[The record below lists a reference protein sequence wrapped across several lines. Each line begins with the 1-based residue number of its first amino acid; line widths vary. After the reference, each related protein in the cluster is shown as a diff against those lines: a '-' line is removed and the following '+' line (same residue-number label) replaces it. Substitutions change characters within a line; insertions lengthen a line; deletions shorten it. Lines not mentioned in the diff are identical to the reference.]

1 MCELLSF
8 APRPD
13 REAVTCLR
21 YSKSPVVPSFPA
33 SAPTRDQLLLLNAR
47 ICRYRWFSRRA
58 GITCS
63 YVFGVYSL
71 TALIGTARTVAPSS
85 FDQLCGVLSG
95 ASGPGKRS
103 GDWTK
108 FRCPVPG
115 HGSGGGDRTPSLGVR
130 YDVGAGKSTVK
141 CFSGCDARDVLDAV
155 GLTLA
160 ALYDHPRTA
169 NRGMTAPSTN
179 GLVDL
184 APTPHRSRAKLASVP
199 EAAPAPESKRR
210 QKSEPG
216 KVVATYVYTDADDTR
231 VGRVLR
237 YDPKSFRPQVWVEET
252 RRWGRMGAF
261 DAVLYRLPA
270 VRQAIADDELV
281 YLVEGEKDADSAV
294 AAGAVGTT
302 NSGGVNGWKT
312 AHADQL
318 RGARVVLVADRD
330 EAGYRGAAH
339 RLRDLVDL
347 AKSVRVVRART
358 GKDLTDHLAGGLA
371 LADLDEFD
379 LDAELRELTGDTD
392 DVEPPHGGGGEPPR
406 RRGGDDEAPNSR
418 PRYVHRLGET
428 ARREGTKAEPKFRMV
443 WPCEAS
449 VRSELIDDNGT
460 ELVGGG
466 YLLHLRRRLRG
477 DDGEVITDGAGE
489 IQHED
494 ADVAIPAD
502 SIRDGSWPWSLPWPG
517 LVWDLTT
524 QGKGKAL
531 QAAVMV
537 NPMPTE
543 KIRRYTATGWR
554 PNADGTAMFVHAGGA
569 IGPTGPVQLDQ
580 VAIGGKLAVYT
591 LAEAAADRAELT
603 NAISSGL
610 DPLLDLPAEIIA
622 PIIGFAFRSTL
633 GSPRATI
640 HLAGDPGSGKTAIT
654 RAAGMHW
661 FAPEMCETGR
671 KSVFSALEKGD
682 SLIGLLGALADIRD
696 LPTVVDDFKGDK
708 GSEKLSAFQAGIWNG
723 ADRTVGQR
731 DGGQRTSREPAA
743 GPFTTGEVGS
753 VGSSATRAITIRVEG
768 SSLAA
773 DPGELFTT
781 IDGKVS
787 RYARGTIGASYL
799 QWVAGRH
806 RDFLDAMLTDEA
818 EGSAVRAWRQWA
830 KSLDQEPGVRSR
842 LARTASMCST
852 GWSALLSFLLD
863 QGAITEQRAVA
874 IWEWAMAGIAQQLTQ
889 QDAAAVDGPKQL
901 LDVIST
907 ALTTGQ
913 CYLSNRRG
921 TEPDENDLWDP
932 SVYGWSPRAGLGP
945 NAGVAELGQPVIWQS
960 RGDRIGILT
969 EDEVWLMPSAT
980 LAAARRLV
988 LAAGETFPHSPVS
1001 LGSAMEGRGWLTAT
1015 DNSGSRAAVRKIGS
1029 KAVRVWVLKRHL
1041 IDGDDPDQT
1050 PTPKPPTGP
1059 LPPPPWSSDAP
1070 TPEGAQQADDEVPMP
1085 ADDAQTT
1092 VREAILDAFH
1102 TVNGAAPCTECG
1114 RPTTA
1119 RVGSIPA
1126 HLACAY
1132 QGNLVP
1138 DAPAA
1143 PAAPIEA
1150 DPPPVPADTHE
1161 YDEPVTDDAQPDQR
1175 WRASLAVVTGDALVL
1190 PDGTHHPIPDEL
1202 VHLGELAE
1210 LAHHL
1215 RLGHGGDRAS
1225 LPSPG
1230 QLLLTTDALD
1240 RLGIGLDVDPA
1251 TVDRSAVGPLVA
1263 AAGRVAVKAAVHA
1276 GWHIGREDKLRVF
1289 TRVWRAATDL
1299 APRISV
1305 EMVLAPV
1312 AGVYDDRAIL
1322 NTAQAPEDLARQA
1335 QRITDAIGS
1344 PWGAS
1349 GGATGL
1355 RLLHRLRPARGTA
1368 LAATEYVAP
1377 GPYLRDPGRV
1387 PVRQWA
1393 WTRKPTSDELAGA
1406 KFLHAWDARAM
1417 YLAGAGAAVVGV
1429 GAPIHDK
1436 DGATP
1441 FDHRIAGFWRIK
1453 PGSDADWRLPSL
1465 LHPNVPLAGTTAWY
1479 PTPVLRYLT
1488 ADLGEDVEILESYI
1502 WPDTSRRFF
1511 QRWADTLNASRV
1523 AASTADSDVDP
1534 DAAVVRAA
1542 IAATY
1547 KGTVGRLARL
1557 EDQEAASPLYRPD
1570 WRLTI
1575 QAVAHTNLLRKLRS
1589 AGQRTDRWP
1598 VAVSTDEVFY
1608 LSDSPDPDLPEPMRL
1623 GDGLG
1628 CFRHTKNVGLTDE
1641 MVTALSDGR
1650 LPALL
1655 KLVAAKD

>member
-1 MCELLSF
+1 MA
-8 APRPD
+8 AP
-13 REAVTCLR
+13 VGT
-21 YSKSPVVPSFPA
+21 
-33 SAPTRDQLLLLNAR
+33 TH
-47 ICRYRWFSRRA
+47 
-58 GITCS
+58 
-63 YVFGVYSL
+63 
-71 TALIGTARTVAPSS
+71 TAESS
-85 FDQLCGVLSG
+85 FDLVCTAFDR
-95 ASGPGKRS
+95 ASGPGKRA
-103 GDWTK
+103 GAWVK

-115 HGSGGGDRTPSLGVR
+115 HGSGGGDRTPSLGIR
-130 YDVGAGKSTVK
+130 YDAAAGKSTVK
-141 CFSGCDARDVLDAV
+141 CFSGCDTRDVLDAV
-155 GLTLA
+155 GLSLA
-160 ALYDHPRTA
+160 ALYDHPRTTS
-169 NRGMTAPSTN
+169 RGMTTPSTN

-184 APTPHRSRAKLASVP
+184 AATPRSRVKLTSVP
-199 EAAPAPESKRR
+199 AAIPAPEGKRR
-210 QKSEPG
+210 QKGDPG

-237 YDPKSFRPQVWVEET
+237 YDPKDFRPQTWVEDK
-252 RRWGRMGAF
+252 RRWGRMTAF

-270 VRQAIADDELV
+270 VRQAIADAEVV
-281 YLVEGEKDADSAV
+281 YLVEGEKDADSAA
-294 AAGAVGTT
+294 AAGVTGTT
-302 NSGGVNGWKT
+302 NAGGVNGWKT
-312 AHADQL
+312 QHADQL

-330 EAGYRGAAH
+330 EAGYRGAAR

-347 AKSVRVVRART
+347 AKSVQIVRART
-358 GKDLTDHLAGGLA
+358 GKDLTDHLSAGLA

-379 LDAELRELTGDTD
+379 LDAELRELTDDTG
-392 DVEPPHGGGGEPPR
+392 DVEPPHGGGGEPPH

-477 DDGEVITDGAGE
+477 DDGEVITDDAGE
-489 IQHED
+489 IQHEE
-494 ADVAIPAD
+494 ADVAVPAD

-537 NPMPTE
+537 QPMPTE

-569 IGPTGPVQLDQ
+569 IGPAGPVQLDQ
-580 VAIGGKLAVYT
+580 VAIGGKLAVYA
-591 LAEAAADRAELT
+591 LAEAAADRSDLIDV
-603 NAISSGL
+603 ISSGL
-610 DPLLDLPAEIIA
+610 DPLLELPAEIIA

-654 RAAGMHW
+654 RAAGLHW

-773 DPGELFTT
+773 DPGELFTA
-781 IDGKVS
+781 IDGRVS

-806 RDFLDAMLTDEA
+806 RQFIDAMLTEEA

-830 KSLDQEPGVRSR
+830 KVLDQEPGVRSR

-863 QGAITEQRAVA
+863 QDAITEQRATA
-874 IWEWAMAGIAQQLTQ
+874 IWQWAMAGIAQQLTQ

-913 CYLSNRRG
+913 CHLSNRRG
-921 TEPDENDLWDP
+921 TEPDENGAWDP
-932 SVYGWSPRAGLGP
+932 SVYGWSPRAGIGP
-945 NAGVAELGQPVIWQS
+945 TAGLAELGQPVIWQS

-969 EDEVWLMPSAT
+969 DDEVWLMPSAT

-988 LAAGETFPHSPVS
+988 LASGEQFPHSPVS
-1001 LGSAMEGRGWLTAT
+1001 LGSAMEGRGWLTAA

-1041 IDGDDPDQT
+1041 IDGDDPDHT
-1050 PTPKPPTGP
+1050 PPPKPPTGP
-1059 LPPPPWSSDAP
+1059 LPPPPWASDNP
-1070 TPEGAQQADDEVPMP
+1070 TLEEPQPMSGEVSTDDT
-1085 ADDAQTT
+1085 QTT
-1092 VREAILDAFH
+1092 AREAILSAFH
-1102 TVNGAAPCTECG
+1102 TVDSASPCTECG
-1114 RPTTA
+1114 NPTTA
-1119 RVGSIPA
+1119 RVESIPA

-1132 QGNLVP
+1132 QAGLSP
-1138 DAPAA
+1138 DTPTAA
-1143 PAAPIEA
+1143 IEA
-1150 DPPPVPADTHE
+1150 EPPATADTPE
-1161 YDEPVTDDAQPDQR
+1161 YDEPVMDDAPRDQR

-1190 PDGTHHPIPDEL
+1190 PDGTHHPIPDAL
-1202 VHLGELAE
+1202 LHLGDLAA

-1215 RLGHGGDRAS
+1215 RLGHGGDRTS

-1230 QLLLTTDALD
+1230 QLLLTAAALE
-1240 RLGIGLDVDPA
+1240 RLGIDLDVDPE
-1251 TVDRSAVGPLVA
+1251 TVDRSEVGPRVA

-1289 TRVWRAATDL
+1289 TRVWRDADDTT
-1299 APRISV
+1299 PRISI
-1305 EMVLAPV
+1305 EMVIAPV

-1322 NTAQAPEDLARQA
+1322 NTTQTPEDLARQA
-1335 QRITDAIGS
+1335 QRITDAIGA

-1355 RLLHRLRPARGTA
+1355 RLLQRLRPPRGTA

-1393 WTRKPTSDELAGA
+1393 WTRKPTTDELSTA

-1417 YLAGAGAAVVGV
+1417 YLAGASAAVVGV
-1429 GAPIHDK
+1429 GAPDHNK
-1436 DGATP
+1436 DGAD

-1465 LHPNVPLAGTTAWY
+1465 LHPNTPLAGTTAWY

-1488 ADLGEDVEILESYI
+1488 ADLGEDVEILESYT
-1502 WPDTSRRFF
+1502 WPATSRRFF
-1511 QRWADTLNASRV
+1511 QRWADTLNTARV
-1523 AASTADSDVDP
+1523 AAAAADPSVDP
-1534 DAAVVRAA
+1534 DAAAVRAA

-1547 KGTVGRLARL
+1547 KGTIGRLARL

-1589 AGQRTDRWP
+1589 AGQHTDRWP
-1598 VAVSTDEVFY
+1598 VAVATDEVFY
-1608 LSDSPDPDLPEPMRL
+1608 LSDSPNPNLPEPMRL

-1628 CFRHTKNVGLTDE
+1628 AFRHTKSAALTDE
-1641 MVTALSDGR
+1641 MITALSDSR

-1655 KLVAAKD
+1655 KLLVKEG

>member
-1 MCELLSF
+1 M
-8 APRPD
+8 
-13 REAVTCLR
+13 
-21 YSKSPVVPSFPA
+21 
-33 SAPTRDQLLLLNAR
+33 
-47 ICRYRWFSRRA
+47 
-58 GITCS
+58 
-63 YVFGVYSL
+63 
-71 TALIGTARTVAPSS
+71 TALIGTARTVTSSS
-85 FDQLCGVLSG
+85 FDRLCAVFEQR
-95 ASGPGKRS
+95 SGPGKRS

-115 HGSGGGDRTPSLGVR
+115 HGSGNGDRTPSLGVR
-130 YDVGAGKSTVK
+130 YNPTAGKSKVR
-141 CFSGCDARDVLDAV
+141 CFSDCDTRDVLDAV
-155 GLTLA
+155 DLTLA
-160 ALYDHPRTA
+160 ALYDNPKTA
-169 NRGMTAPSTN
+169 SRGMTTPSAN

-184 APTPHRSRAKLASVP
+184 ATTGSRVDLAPAAAS
-199 EAAPAPESKRR
+199 APAPAPSAPATADVQESKSR
-210 QKSEPG
+210 QKGDLG
-216 KVVATYVYTDADDTR
+216 KVVATYVYTYADGAR
-231 VGRVLR
+231 AGRVLR
-237 YDPKSFRPQVWVEET
+237 YDPKDFRPQTWIEDK
-252 RRWGRMGAF
+252 RRWGRMGSF
-261 DAVLYRLPA
+261 DPVLYRLPL
-270 VRQAIADDELV
+270 VCQAIADDEVV

-294 AAGAVGTT
+294 AAGVVGTT
-302 NSGGVNGWKT
+302 NAGGVDGWKNE
-312 AHADQL
+312 HADQL

-330 EAGYRGAAH
+330 KAGYRGAAR

-347 AKSVRVVRART
+347 AKSVQLVRART
-358 GKDLTDHLAGGLA
+358 GKDLTDHLTAGLA

-379 LDAELRELTGDTD
+379 LDAELRELVGDTD

-477 DDGEVITDGAGE
+477 DDGEVITDDAGE
-489 IQHED
+489 IQHEE
-494 ADVAIPAD
+494 ADVAVPAD
-502 SIRDGSWPWSLPWPG
+502 SIRDGSWSWSLPWPG

-531 QAAVMV
+531 QAAMMV
-537 NPMPTE
+537 KPMPTE

-554 PNADGTAMFVHAGGA
+554 PNAADGTAMFVHAGGA
-569 IGPTGPVQLDQ
+569 IGPDGPIQLDQ
-580 VAIGGKLAVYT
+580 VAIGGKLSVYS
-591 LAEAAADRAELT
+591 LREPAKDHAELT
-603 NAISSGL
+603 TTVASGL
-610 DPLLDLPAEIIA
+610 DPLLELPAEILA

-633 GSPRATI
+633 GAPRATV
-640 HLAGDPGSGKTAIT
+640 HLAGNPGSGKTAVVRT
-654 RAAGMHW
+654 AALHW
-661 FAPEMCETGR
+661 FAPDMHEDGR
-671 KSVFSALEKGD
+671 KSIFSALDKSGD
-682 SLIGLLGALADIRD
+682 SVIGVLGALADVRD
-696 LPTVVDDFKGDK
+696 LPTVMDDFKGIT
-708 GSEKLSAFQAGIWNG
+708 GAEKLSAFQSGIWNG

-743 GPFTTGEVGS
+743 GPFTTGEIGS
-753 VGSSATRAITIRVEG
+753 AGSSATRAITIRVDG
-768 SSLAA
+768 TSLASN
-773 DPGELFTT
+773 PHELFVSL
-781 IDGKVS
+781 DDEVS
-787 RYARGTIGASYL
+787 RHARGTIGASYL

-806 RDFLDAMLTDEA
+806 REFLDSMLNDDVERST
-818 EGSAVRAWRQWA
+818 SRSWRLWA
-830 KSLDQEPGVRSR
+830 RGLDQEPGVRGR

-852 GWSALLSFLLD
+852 GWRALLTFLLD
-863 QGAITEQRAVA
+863 QDAITKQRADE
-874 IWEWAMAGIAQQLTQ
+874 IWQWAMAGIAQQLTQ
-889 QDAAAVDGPKQL
+889 QDAIAVDGPKQL

-921 TEPDENDLWDP
+921 TEPDDNDIWDP
-932 SVYGWSPRAGLGP
+932 SVYGWSPRAGIGP
-945 NAGVAELGQPVIWQS
+945 NAGVAERGQPIIWQS

-969 EDEVWLMPSAT
+969 DDEVWLMPSAT

-1001 LGSAMEGRGWLTAT
+1001 LGSAMEGRGWLTAA

-1029 KAVRVWVLKRHL
+1029 KAVRVWVLPRHL

-1050 PTPKPPTGP
+1050 PPPKPPTGP
-1059 LPPPPWSSDAP
+1059 LPPPPWASDSPAP
-1070 TPEGAQQADDEVPMP
+1070 EEPQPTADEVPMP
-1085 ADDAQTT
+1085 ADDTQTVT
-1092 VREAILDAFH
+1092 AREAILNAFH
-1102 TVNGAAPCTECG
+1102 TVDAALPCTECG

-1132 QGNLVP
+1132 QAGLSP
-1138 DAPAA
+1138 DAMPETDPPATA
-1143 PAAPIEA
+1143 IEA
-1150 DPPPVPADTHE
+1150 TPPAPADTHE
-1161 YDEPVTDDAQPDQR
+1161 YDEPATDDAQPDQR

-1202 VHLGELAE
+1202 LHLGELAE

-1215 RLGHGGDRAS
+1215 RLGHGGDRTS

-1230 QLLLTTDALD
+1230 QLLLTTDALN

-1289 TRVWRAATDL
+1289 TRVWRDATDST
-1299 APRISV
+1299 PRISV

-1322 NTAQAPEDLARQA
+1322 NTTQAPEDLARQA
-1335 QRITDAIGS
+1335 QRITDAIGA

-1393 WTRKPTSDELAGA
+1393 WTRKPTSDELSTAR
-1406 KFLHAWDARAM
+1406 FLHAWDARAM
-1417 YLAGAGAAVVGV
+1417 YLAGASAAVVGV
-1429 GAPIHDK
+1429 GAPDHDK
-1436 DGATP
+1436 DGGA

-1465 LHPNVPLAGTTAWY
+1465 LHPNAPLAGTTAWY

-1488 ADLGEDVEILESYI
+1488 ADLGEPVEVLESYT
-1502 WPDTSRRFF
+1502 WPTTSRRFF
-1511 QRWADTLNASRV
+1511 QRWADGLNTARM
-1523 AASTADSDVDP
+1523 AAIAADAAGDP

-1547 KGTVGRLARL
+1547 KGTIGRLARL
-1557 EDQEAASPLYRPD
+1557 EDQEAQSPLYRPD

-1589 AGQRTDRWP
+1589 AGLAADRWP

-1608 LSDSPDPDLPEPMRL
+1608 LSDSPTPELPAPMQL

-1628 CFRHTKNVGLTDE
+1628 KFRHTKAAALTDE
-1641 MVTALSDGR
+1641 MVSALSGGG

-1655 KLVAAKD
+1655 KLMPKES